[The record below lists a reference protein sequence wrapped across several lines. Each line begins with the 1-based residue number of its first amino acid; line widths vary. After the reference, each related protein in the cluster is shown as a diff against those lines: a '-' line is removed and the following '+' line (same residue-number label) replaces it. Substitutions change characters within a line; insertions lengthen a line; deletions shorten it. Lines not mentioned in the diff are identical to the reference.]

1 MPADADLRAQIVAAA
16 RGYVGTPYTHQGM
29 SEARLDCRGL
39 PLRVG
44 RELNLLA
51 ASAEINNYGRQP
63 NPARLRDLLAQ
74 YLLPIALQ
82 DLQDGD
88 VLLLRMPRDPRHL
101 GIRAS
106 MQSGGESWPT
116 LIHADNVQGRVVE
129 QRLDARMQALIDSV
143 WAFPELVL

>member
-1 MPADADLRAQIVAAA
+1 MPADAELRERIVAAA
-16 RGYVGTPYTHQGM
+16 RGYLGVAYTHQGM

-44 RELNLLA
+44 RQLNLIGA
-51 ASAEINNYGRQP
+51 AAEINNYGRQP

-82 DLQDGD
+82 DAREGD
-88 VLLLRMPRDPRHL
+88 VLLLRVPKDPRHL
-101 GIRAS
+101 AIRAS
-106 MQSGGESWPT
+106 MESGGETWPT
-116 LIHADNVQGRVVE
+116 IIHADNVTGQVVE
-129 QRLDARMQALIDSV
+129 QRLTDKTAALIDSA